1 MAGLTPV
8 SNVAAWWC
16 SLADWL
22 GDLSRDV
29 RHAARGL
36 RRSPAFTL
44 AVVVMLGLGS
54 GAATAV
60 FGVVYGLLVRPL
72 PYSGADRIVRVGLAR
87 VGQSGVGPM
96 YRRVFESLRGTSEAF
111 EQVAGHAPKSLAWV
125 GPEGSVLLRGAAVTP
140 SLFPLLRV
148 VLHAGRPFGAAEGRF
163 GADRVVVLSYA
174 SWTRRFGSDADI
186 VGAPLSLGGAP
197 YTVVGVLAQG
207 FSFPG
212 PEVEFWTPMVLGSP
226 NRGLDRLVATFSGLG
241 RLRRGVSSNQA
252 AAEVD
257 TILRRSGIFA
267 SSLEARVIP
276 LQAALTAEYR
286 PALVALSAA
295 VALLLALV
303 AVNVAGL
310 LLARL
315 FTRYQDL
322 AICGAL
328 GASPGRIVR
337 GLLVESVLLSVAG
350 GAVGLAAA
358 AGLLR
363 IGATLVPPA
372 LSRLAAGT
380 DDGSVL
386 AFAAVLSVGVGLLAG
401 AGPALQWLRRG
412 LVRPLDG
419 AEKPAFGGGA
429 VPEVNRARAGLV
441 VVQVG
446 LALVLLVGAGLLLNS
461 FVRLATIDPG
471 YDADNVLTARVGYPD
486 LPGLLFDGITAA
498 QIGARFD
505 GKRRFYEALADRLAR
520 LEHLAGVEA
529 VGLSSFVPLAGQPM
543 RTFPFHVAGGPAPL
557 QRPPQ
562 ARVILASPGYFA
574 ALRPHLRGGRVFTA
588 RDPAGSPR
596 VAVVSETL
604 AREVLGSRA
613 VGQRLLLMP
622 GTSGVHTVEVIGVVA
637 DVTVPGLAGTESPA
651 DVYVSTL
658 QPGFFSNPDEL
669 FVTIRTA
676 RDPAAMIPFLREAL
690 AEVHPRAVP
699 EDMLTMSGRFAV
711 TVAEPRLYAAGA
723 GLFAALALVLAASGL
738 YGLVNYTVRRRRR
751 ELGVRLALGAQS
763 GDVLRLVLWRAGVL
777 TAVGIVLG
785 LPAGVA
791 ATRILESVLFGVTPM
806 DMPTVGAVTL
816 VVVGV
821 ALVAAYLPA
830 RQATR
835 IDPMDVLRTE

>member
-174 SWTRRFGSDADI
+174 AWTRRFGSDADI

-276 LQAALTAEYR
+276 
-286 PALVALSAA
+286 P
-295 VALLLALV
+295 
-303 AVNVAGL
+303 
-310 LLARL
+310 
-315 FTRYQDL
+315 
-322 AICGAL
+322 
-328 GASPGRIVR
+328 
-337 GLLVESVLLSVAG
+337 AG
-350 GAVGLAAA
+350 GVD
-358 AGLLR
+358 R
-363 IGATLVPPA
+363 
-372 LSRLAAGT
+372 
-380 DDGSVL
+380 
-386 AFAAVLSVGVGLLAG
+386 GV
-401 AGPALQWLRRG
+401 
-412 LVRPLDG
+412 
-419 AEKPAFGGGA
+419 
-429 VPEVNRARAGLV
+429 
-441 VVQVG
+441 
-446 LALVLLVGAGLLLNS
+446 S
-461 FVRLATIDPG
+461 
-471 YDADNVLTARVGYPD
+471 ARVG
-486 LPGLLFDGITAA
+486 
-498 QIGARFD
+498 
-505 GKRRFYEALADRLAR
+505 
-520 LEHLAGVEA
+520 GV
-529 VGLSSFVPLAGQPM
+529 VGSGRHYCWRSSPSTWRGCCWRVCSRDT
-543 RTFPFHVAGGPAPL
+543 RTWRYVVHSA
-557 QRPPQ
+557 PPQ
-562 ARVILASPGYFA
+562 AASC
-574 ALRPHLRGGRVFTA
+574 
-588 RDPAGSPR
+588 AGCW
-596 VAVVSETL
+596 
-604 AREVLGSRA
+604 SRA
-613 VGQRLLLMP
+613 CC
-622 GTSGVHTVEVIGVVA
+622 
-637 DVTVPGLAGTESPA
+637 
-651 DVYVSTL
+651 
-658 QPGFFSNPDEL
+658 
-669 FVTIRTA
+669 
-676 RDPAAMIPFLREAL
+676 
-690 AEVHPRAVP
+690 
-699 EDMLTMSGRFAV
+699 
-711 TVAEPRLYAAGA
+711 
-723 GLFAALALVLAASGL
+723 
-738 YGLVNYTVRRRRR
+738 
-751 ELGVRLALGAQS
+751 
-763 GDVLRLVLWRAGVL
+763 
-777 TAVGIVLG
+777 
-785 LPAGVA
+785 
-791 ATRILESVLFGVTPM
+791 
-806 DMPTVGAVTL
+806 
-816 VVVGV
+816 
-821 ALVAAYLPA
+821 
-830 RQATR
+830 
-835 IDPMDVLRTE
+835 